1 MKPVI
6 GMAAVVRHREDP
18 YEIVGSPIDEA
29 IRVLLK
35 HVTACP
41 RFMAGPAERRRGD
54 LLDGVVEISEEAL
67 LGRGTLL
74 PVPIA
79 GFLDF
84 PGGLGMED
92 QSRGHGVRA

>member
-1 MKPVI
+1 M
-6 GMAAVVRHREDP
+6 GMAAVVRHREDS
-18 YEIVGSPIDEA
+18 YEIVGSPVDEA
-29 IRVLLK
+29 IGVLLK

-41 RFMAGPAERRRGD
+41 CFMAGPAERRRDD

-79 GFLDF
+79 GFLDL